1 MLINIYIKEKK
12 LIKLMKNN
20 LEEAFDKDNDEEEVR
35 KYGIKQK
42 QKKKTY
48 KVVFFLVIILII
60 VLFVTCV
67 YLFYLFGVVKHENKI
82 LKGELRKANIEK
94 NSFKM
99 NLMNVEKQ
107 LKELDKKYN
116 NIQEKNSELTID
128 KTNDIIALNKK
139 INDLEMNNKNL
150 ELKNNNLIEKIALL
164 DNDNKKLLN
173 DLEIIK
179 VQFNELNNNYINHI
193 NYLKE
198 IQNNYPSLQRNDN
211 EGKVVIGQSDMVN
224 EKMKQDAINIAIRAA
239 QLNNEV
245 GGMAYYIKNEFDSKY
260 EPAWECVVGYDY
272 GASVTHEKE
281 SYINFFIGKYKILLF
296 KVPK

>member
-1 MLINIYIKEKK
+1 MN
-12 LIKLMKNN
+12 NN

-67 YLFYLFGVVKHENKI
+67 YLFYLYGVMKHENKS
-82 LKGELRKANIEK
+82 LKSELRKANIEK
-94 NSFKM
+94 NSFKI

-107 LKELDKKYN
+107 LKELDEKYN
-116 NIQEKNSELTID
+116 NIQKKNSELTID

-150 ELKNNNLIEKIALL
+150 ELKNNNLLEKNVLL

-173 DLEIIK
+173 ELEITK
-179 VQFNELNNNYINHI
+179 VKFNELNDNFIRHVNYI
-193 NYLKE
+193 KE

-211 EGKVVIGQSDMVN
+211 EGKIFISQSDMVN
-224 EKMKQDAINIAIRAA
+224 EELKQAAINIAIRATE
-239 QLNNEV
+239 LNNDV
-245 GGMAYYIKNEFDSKY
+245 GGMAYFIKNEFDSKY

-281 SYINFFIGKYKILLF
+281 SYINFFIGKYKVLLF
-296 KVPK
+296 RIPK

>member
-1 MLINIYIKEKK
+1 MN
-12 LIKLMKNN
+12 NN
-20 LEEAFDKDNDEEEVR
+20 LEEAFDKANDEEEVR

-67 YLFYLFGVVKHENKI
+67 YLFYLYGILKHENKS
-82 LKGELRKANIEK
+82 LKSELRKANTEK
-94 NSFKM
+94 NSFKI

-107 LKELDKKYN
+107 LKELDEKYN

-139 INDLEMNNKNL
+139 INDLELNNKNL
-150 ELKNNNLIEKIALL
+150 ELKNNNLLEKNALL
-164 DNDNKKLLN
+164 DNYNKKLLN
-173 DLEIIK
+173 ELEIIK
-179 VQFNELNNNYINHI
+179 VKFNELNDNFIRHVNYI
-193 NYLKE
+193 KE

-211 EGKVVIGQSDMVN
+211 EGKVVISQSDMVN
-224 EKMKQDAINIAIRAA
+224 EEMKQDAVNIAIRAA
-239 QLNNEV
+239 ELNNEV
-245 GGMAYYIKNEFDSKY
+245 GGMAYFIKNEFDSKY

-272 GASVTHEKE
+272 GASVTHQQE
-281 SYINFFIGKYKILLF
+281 SYISFFIGKYKVLLF
-296 KVPK
+296 RIPK